1 MELLLNIVQ
10 QKIVIEIFCNLCPH
24 LSSPFSSWLKNM
36 FKEKCPCYIVWQNY
50 AYRNSLSNSTAFV
63 LIRMFLTLS
72 TFFARSRLFPKNFF
86 FALFFINLYFIQYSK
101 TNVHLFWMLKP
112 SIKMYSLTHPPIDNL
127 LHYTSLGVKEKI
139 FES

>member
-24 LSSPFSSWLKNM
+24 LSSPFSSWVKNM
-36 FKEKCPCYIVWQNY
+36 FKKKCPCYIVWQNY

-63 LIRMFLTLS
+63 LIRMFFDFVNIFRKISFISNDFLHYFYQS
-72 TFFARSRLFPKNFF
+72 FFHT
-86 FALFFINLYFIQYSK
+86 IQQNQCAIFV
-101 TNVHLFWMLKP
+101 NVKP
-112 SIKMYSLTHPPIDNL
+112 SIKIYSMTYPQINNL
-127 LHYTSLGVKEKI
+127 LYYTSLGVKEKI